1 MESHMQIATDVF
13 LVRDTC
19 NVYVLRSG
27 SEAVLIDFGSGL
39 ALDLLGE
46 FGVERVTDILMTHH
60 HRDQGQGLARAV
72 EAGIRI
78 WVPPVEKAL
87 FAEVDEHWQ
96 MRSVDNNYDL
106 RQDRFSMLESVQI
119 AGSVAEY
126 RWKRYGAR
134 DVLTV
139 PTPGHTVGSVT
150 YIVDVDGRR
159 LAFVG
164 DLLFAP
170 GKVWS
175 LAATQWTYS
184 GLEGAALTV
193 ISARNLLEAEPD
205 VLLPSHGEPMDDPK
219 EAINQLEPRLQ
230 ALTDL
235 RRTPGIINLR
245 RSQPQDL
252 AAFRERPYEA
262 ITPHLLRN
270 CTSVANSYALLSDD
284 GGALVID
291 FGYDMTMESPTGTDR
306 SSRRPW
312 LASLPALRR
321 DYGIDRIEI
330 VVPTHYHDDHVAGF
344 NLLREVEG
352 TQVWAAANVA
362 PILID
367 PKRYDLPCLW
377 YDPIAVDRVL
387 PLGQP
392 VRWHEYE
399 LTMYELPGHTLYAV
413 AIVFEV
419 DGQRVVATGDQ
430 QDGGW
435 VAGERAE
442 FLNYQYQNGFQ
453 IDDFVK
459 SGELYRKLDPDLLIS
474 GHWTPRT
481 VTAQYLDAL
490 VEQGRLVA
498 RLHREL
504 LPLDV
509 FNFGAGGFGC
519 RLEPYQST
527 VRPGT
532 EFTMTAL
539 VRNPFDRVAEATVEF
554 VAPAGWSAQPPFRKV
569 LLGPLDSVPVS
580 FAVRAPEGLHTRRA
594 RVAVDLT
601 VDGVRFGQHAEA
613 LVDVK

>member
-1 MESHMQIATDVF
+1 MKTHVQIAPNVF

-19 NVYVLRSG
+19 NVYVLRAG
-27 SEAVLIDFGSGL
+27 SEAILIDFGSGL
-39 ALDLLGE
+39 ALDLLDE
-46 FGVERVTDILMTHH
+46 LGVERVTDVLMTHH
-60 HRDQGQGLARAV
+60 HRDQGQGLDLAV
-72 EAGIRI
+72 DAGIRI

-96 MRSVDNNYDL
+96 MRPVDNNYDL
-106 RQDRFSMLESVQI
+106 RQDRFSLIEPVQV

-126 RWKRYGAR
+126 RWTRYGAW

-139 PTPGHTVGSVT
+139 PTPGHTVGSVS
-150 YIVDVDGRR
+150 YLVDVDGHR

-184 GLEGAALTV
+184 GLEGSALTV
-193 ISARNLLEAEPD
+193 ISARNLLEAKPD
-205 VLLPSHGEPMDDPK
+205 TLLPSHGEPMDDPE
-219 EAINQLEPRLQ
+219 EAISLLEPRLQ

-235 RRTPGIINLR
+235 RRTPGIINTG
-245 RSQPQDL
+245 RSKPQDL

-270 CTSVANSYALLSDD
+270 RTSVSHSYALLSDD
-284 GGALVID
+284 GAALVID
-291 FGYDMTMESPTGTDR
+291 FGYDMTMELPTGADR

-312 LASLPALRR
+312 LASLPGLRR
-321 DYGIDRIEI
+321 DYGIDRIEV

-344 NLLREVEG
+344 NLLRDVEG

-362 PILID
+362 PILLD

-377 YDPIAVDRVL
+377 YEPIPVDRVL

-399 LTMYELPGHTLYAV
+399 LTMYELSGHTLYAV
-413 AIVFEV
+413 AIAFEV

-435 VAGERAE
+435 IAGERAE

-453 IDDFVK
+453 VDDFVK
-459 SGELYRKLDPDLLIS
+459 SAELYQKLNPDLLIS
-474 GHWTPRT
+474 GHWAPRA
-481 VTAQYLDAL
+481 VTDDYLNAL
-490 VEQGRLVA
+490 VEQGAQVA

-504 LPLDV
+504 LPLDA
-509 FNFGAGGFGC
+509 FDFGAGGFGA

-527 VRPGT
+527 VRPDT
-532 EFTMTAL
+532 TFTMTAL
-539 VRNPFDRVAEATVEF
+539 LRNPFKRVAEASVAF
-554 VAPAGWSAQPPFRKV
+554 VAPDGWSATPAFRQIV
-569 LLGPLDSVPVS
+569 LGPLDSAPVS
-580 FAVRAPEGLHTRRA
+580 FAVHAAAGVRVRRA
-594 RVAVDLT
+594 RVAIDLT
-601 VDGVRFGQHAEA
+601 IDGIRFGQHAEA
-613 LVDVK
+613 LVTVA